1 MQESHVEA
9 ELDERIA
16 IVVDIC
22 PQLRFPRLRFR
33 SGLSID
39 CCCWKS
45 AVPSPCLEMANEP
58 ATNALAGVGRS
69 DRDLLDVGIPV
80 HNSCDDIAGDLSAY
94 FCNPDLALLLA
105 AAERAHVGRMFGD
118 FWHTYRAKN
127 LAGLDFELCE
137 QLKIG
142 TTSRTDRK
150 TRH

>member
-1 MQESHVEA
+1 
-9 ELDERIA
+9 
-16 IVVDIC
+16 
-22 PQLRFPRLRFR
+22 
-33 SGLSID
+33 
-39 CCCWKS
+39 
-45 AVPSPCLEMANEP
+45 MANEP

-80 HNSCDDIAGDLSAY
+80 HNSRDDIAGDLSAY

-150 TRH
+150 TRHWLNVEAELEQIPLPNNLSRGRRHAGDEY